1 MQGGDPG
8 KLGAAIHALRHA
20 LKGSDEQGLDL
31 KINNPRTGINRAN
44 ASYRARALPKRP
56 YVSKLQSNS
65 EDKEGYDDE
74 EKESSTNP
82 IRPITPGIINAAMS
96 AKASGKSALHEL
108 EEMLS
113 DMNDRM
119 EDIEKMKHDDGM
131 DGRARTAGVA
141 SRSGDRAIGNLV
153 SMVNNVVED

>member
-1 MQGGDPG
+1 MVVGGLWLL
-8 KLGAAIHALRHA
+8 LGF
-20 LKGSDEQGLDL
+20 
-31 KINNPRTGINRAN
+31 
-44 ASYRARALPKRP
+44 
-56 YVSKLQSNS
+56 VSILTRSLTLS
-65 EDKEGYDDE
+65 IT
-74 EKESSTNP
+74 ESSNP

-119 EDIEKMKHDDGM
+119 EDIEKMKHDDGV